1 MGVEPT
7 TTAAPQRAD
16 AVRNRIALVC
26 AARAV
31 FAERGLDAPLDE
43 IARRAAVGNA
53 TLYRHF
59 SSRSELVA
67 AVFADTLRKVVV
79 ATEHALAM
87 TDAWKGFTR
96 HVTFLF
102 ELQATDIGLADLL
115 TTTIGGAPDLES
127 LRAQASDGF
136 LRMVERAKV
145 QNTLRTDFQPED
157 LVLLLM
163 ANAGLI
169 RRTAGAAPTAWRR
182 ILSYT
187 LDGLGA
193 GAATTAAPSPGKRA
207 VLCAMANLATDFGCT

>member
-1 MGVEPT
+1 
-7 TTAAPQRAD
+7 
-16 AVRNRIALVC
+16 VRNRVALVS

-67 AVFADTLRKVVV
+67 AVFADTLRKVVI
-79 ATEHALAM
+79 ATEQALAM
-87 TDAWKGFTR
+87 TDAWKGFTG
-96 HVTFLF
+96 HVTFLC

-115 TTTIGGAPDLES
+115 TTSIGGAPDLES

-136 LRMVERAKV
+136 LRIVERAKA
-145 QNTLRTDFQPED
+145 QSALRNDFEPED

-163 ANAGLI
+163 ANAGLV

-182 ILSYT
+182 VLSYT

-193 GAATTAAPSPGKRA
+193 GAATTAAPSPGQNA
-207 VLCAMANLATDFGCT
+207 VRSAMANLAADFRCN